1 MTNKGKGILSP
12 NLKLSLTPP
21 EFSFANFLTESGT
34 FKDGDLL
41 VNKDGVRIVSQSESE
56 APPPIKPSESDSD
69 DQLNLD
75 DIDAIKVIGKG
86 NGGIVQLVQHKWT
99 GQFFALK
106 IIQMNIEESARKQIA
121 KELKIN
127 QSSQCPYVVVCYQ
140 SFYQNGAISIILE
153 YMDGG
158 SLADFLIKVKSIPEP
173 YLAAICKQV
182 LKGLMYLHHERHIIH
197 RDLKPSNLLI
207 NHRGEVKITDFGVS
221 AIMTSTSGL
230 ANTFVGTYNYMSPER
245 IIADN
250 YGNKSDIW
258 SLGLVLLECATG
270 QFPYSPPNQAEGW
283 TNFYELMEQIVEQ
296 PPPSAP
302 SNKFSP
308 EFCSFISAC
317 VKKDPNERK
326 SAHELLG
333 MPFLNMY
340 DGLNVDLLSY
350 FNSARS
356 PLASLELMWM
366 EPLLK
371 ATCMPSLLMVKASL
385 FPCQCQSSPHQNHLK
400 GKHVR
405 QKSLTRS
412 GKQDPDQKYATLGM
426 KSYCGMS
433 RLMTAF
439 LVQTPLH
446 LQQLNE

>member
-1 MTNKGKGILSP
+1 MKKGKGIVNP
-12 NLKLSLTPP
+12 NLKLSLPP
-21 EFSFANFLTESGT
+21 PAEISFAKFLTESGT

-41 VNKDGVRIVSQSESE
+41 VNKDGVRIVSESESE
-56 APPPIKPSESDSD
+56 APPPIKPSETDAD

-140 SFYQNGAISIILE
+140 SFYKNGAISIILE

-158 SLADFLIKVKSIPEP
+158 SLADFLRKVKSIPEP
-173 YLAAICKQV
+173 YLAAICNQV
-182 LKGLMYLHHERHIIH
+182 LKGLMYLHHEKHIIH

-221 AIMTSTSGL
+221 AIMTSTSGQ

-245 IIADN
+245 IIGDK
-250 YGNKSDIW
+250 YGSKSDIW

-270 QFPYSPPNQAEGW
+270 QFPYSPPDQAEGW

-302 SNKFSP
+302 SDRFSS

-333 MPFLNMY
+333 LPFLNMY
-340 DGLNVDLLSY
+340 CDVDLESY
-350 FNSARS
+350 FKSAGS
-356 PLASLELMWM
+356 PLATLEL
-366 EPLLK
+366 
-371 ATCMPSLLMVKASL
+371 V
-385 FPCQCQSSPHQNHLK
+385 
-400 GKHVR
+400 
-405 QKSLTRS
+405 
-412 GKQDPDQKYATLGM
+412 
-426 KSYCGMS
+426 
-433 RLMTAF
+433 
-439 LVQTPLH
+439 
-446 LQQLNE
+446 